1 MNRYCIMIN
10 KNRGEWVLGKSV
22 WEAIEKWLENRVS
35 LSLQINGTKLVVNM
49 DIYKQR
55 LREQAIRDIHR
66 VENSQGLLEVRG
78 NEIKNYYKK
87 ELEG

>member
-1 MNRYCIMIN
+1 MNRYCVMVN

-22 WEAIEKWLENRVS
+22 WEAIEKWLGNRVS

-55 LREQAIRDIHR
+55 LRAQAIRDIHR
-66 VENSQGLLEVRG
+66 VENSRGLLEVRG

>member
-1 MNRYCIMIN
+1 MNRYCVMVN

-66 VENSQGLLEVRG
+66 VENSHGLLEVSG

>member
-1 MNRYCIMIN
+1 
-10 KNRGEWVLGKSV
+10 
-22 WEAIEKWLENRVS
+22 
-35 LSLQINGTKLVVNM
+35 M

-66 VENSQGLLEVRG
+66 VENSHGLLEVSG

>member
-1 MNRYCIMIN
+1 MNRYCVMVN

-66 VENSQGLLEVRG
+66 VENSHGLLEVRG
-78 NEIKNYYKK
+78 NEIKKYYKK

>member
-1 MNRYCIMIN
+1 MVN

-66 VENSQGLLEVRG
+66 VENSHGLLEASG

>member
-1 MNRYCIMIN
+1 MNRYCIIVN
-10 KNRGEWVLGKSV
+10 ENCGEWVSGKSV

-35 LSLQINGTKLVVNM
+35 LFLQINGTKLVIDM

-66 VENSQGLLEVRG
+66 VENSHGFLEVRG

>member
-1 MNRYCIMIN
+1 MNRYCVMVN

-22 WEAIEKWLENRVS
+22 WEEIEKWLGNRVS

-66 VENSQGLLEVRG
+66 VENSRGLLEVRG